1 MTKGILLLAWG
12 KRGYGFMAY
21 NLALSIKYHSPNIPI
36 HLLCDS
42 GSMREVSDK
51 SVFDNIEWINEEV
64 SDPAKFKVGIYDH
77 LPFDVTMYLDV
88 DALCLRPV
96 EPLFDQFIESG
107 DYYQTFVHGFYDE
120 RSPIDMPLMYWC
132 RRDFIWSHYG
142 LSDHVLPATQSSIQ
156 IIKKSDEAKLLFD
169 KLVNNLCNPIPIHKL
184 THSWGGTQPDELY
197 LNVAMAQVNCQSK
210 LPETSMWF
218 GDNLSKKPHQLSHE
232 YTFLSLYGNKFKTR
246 QLFWDYY
253 DLVIKNLCASKGIV
267 PFKSNII
274 RSDKHANGH
283 KKNTRPIIRRDN
295 KPFNQPIPPVPVLLK
310 TKPTV
315 YLFTSFFTTDNR
327 QRNSE
332 IERVMSLN
340 IENQFIDKI
349 FNLSEIKVSNE
360 KVVNINCKRPTFR
373 DFVKAAN
380 LAGGDYS
387 IIANSDIYFDST
399 IELAKQ
405 HLTEDSCYAL
415 SRYELKQVG
424 RPKLFNYEFSQ
435 DSWFFKGQIKE
446 PISIDFVMGKPA
458 CDNRFAYE
466 LNLMG
471 YNVINPAHQIRTY
484 HLHKI
489 NYRNYTEQDR
499 LEGEVLAVPVTH
511 KLTHD
516 YDHSER

>member
-42 GSMREVSDK
+42 GCMREVVDK
-51 SVFDNIEWINEEV
+51 TVFDNIEWINEQV
-64 SDPAKFKVGIYDH
+64 TDPAKFKVAIYPH

-96 EPLFDQFIESG
+96 EGLFDQFIESG

-120 RSPIDMPLMYWC
+120 TSPIDMPLMYWC
-132 RRDFIWSHYG
+132 RRDFIWNHYG

-156 IIKKSDEAKLLFD
+156 IIKKSDQAQLLFEN
-169 KLVNNLCNPIPIHKL
+169 LVNNLKNPIPIHKL

-197 LNVAMAQVNCQSK
+197 LNVALAQVNCQSK

-218 GDNLSKKPHQLSHE
+218 GDNISKKPHQLSHE

-253 DLVIKNLCASKGIV
+253 DGVISNLSKQKGMI
-267 PFKSNII
+267 PFKSDVI
-274 RSDKHANGH
+274 RSDKHANG
-283 KKNTRPIIRRDN
+283 KNKNTRPIARVNN
-295 KPFNQPIPPVPVLLK
+295 KPFNPPIPPVPVEAK
-310 TKPTV
+310 TEGTV
-315 YLFTSFFTTDNR
+315 YLFTSFFTTNN
-327 QRNSE
+327 QLRNAE
-332 IERVMSLN
+332 LERVMSLN
-340 IENQFIDKI
+340 IANNHIDKI
-349 FNLSEIKVSNE
+349 FNLSDVKVSHE
-360 KVVNINCKRPTFR
+360 KVVNIECDRPSFR
-373 DFVKAAN
+373 DFVRAAN
-380 LAGGDYS
+380 LANGDYS

-399 IELAKQ
+399 IELAKK
-405 HLTEDSCYAL
+405 HLTEDTCYAL
-415 SRYELKQVG
+415 SRYDIKKHN
-424 RPKLFNYEFSQ
+424 RSRLFNYEFSQ
-435 DSWFFKGQIKE
+435 DSWFFKGKIKE

-466 LNLMG
+466 LNLIG
-471 YNVINPAHQIRTY
+471 YNVINPAHQIKTY
-484 HLHKI
+484 HLHMI
-489 NYRNYTEQDR
+489 PIRNYSEDDR
-499 LEGEVLAVPVTH
+499 LKGEVLAIPVTH
-511 KLTHD
+511 KLTYD